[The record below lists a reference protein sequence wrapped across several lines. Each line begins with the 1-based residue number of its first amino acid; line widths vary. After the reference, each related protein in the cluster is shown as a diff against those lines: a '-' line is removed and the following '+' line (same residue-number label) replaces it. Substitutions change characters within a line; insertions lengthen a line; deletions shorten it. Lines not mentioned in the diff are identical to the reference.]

1 MNKAKV
7 VMFILAVAAILSMV
21 AIGYFISVRNILGII
36 ASIIVMC
43 FIFITG
49 FKLKRKFREHGLL

>member
-21 AIGYFISVRNILGII
+21 GIGYSIATRSILGVI
-36 ASIIVMC
+36 ACVIVMC
-43 FIFITG
+43 FIFMTG